1 MKKKL
6 MSLVLAMTMIL
17 SAFPAASAVNAEP
30 LSEYAGMTVP
40 VQVVEETENGLE
52 SHLIRVTIPKN
63 ATEGEASTL
72 ISAASSSNGVSTYS
86 TAGTDYVLSTLRG
99 YVVEDEPKKV
109 GGGIIPVVG
118 ISSITVIFDIGRF
131 DHSGERLLV
140 QLRNMDN
147 PSISINN
154 EWKSIVIMQDAWEVV
169 FRSSQYVMSKGTDVG
184 VYAKTFL
191 TGGYINLLST
201 TVIANGL

>member
-1 MKKKL
+1 MKTHKKL
-6 MSLVLAMTMIL
+6 VSILCAVALLV
-17 SAFPAASAVNAEP
+17 SALPAAAAAEP
-30 LSEYAGMTVP
+30 LSEYAGKTVP
-40 VQVVEETENGLE
+40 VQVVEETENGLT
-52 SHLIRVTIPKN
+52 SRVIHVAIPEN
-63 ATEGEASTL
+63 ATEEEASAL

-109 GGGIIPVVG
+109 GGGIIPVAG

-154 EWKSIVIMQDAWEVV
+154 EWKSIVIVEDAWEVV
-169 FRSSQYVMSKGTDVG
+169 FRSNQYVMNKGTNVG
-184 VYAKTFL
+184 VFAKTFL

-201 TVIANGL
+201 KVIANGL